1 MRDRSSPVKPSTG
14 LSSSAGSNAL
24 FGVWSVSRA
33 VSDLLN
39 AALATSGLD
48 ADEFAVYS
56 LLATEGAITPT
67 ELARWMAAPPTTV
80 SSYVK
85 RFEARGHVQRVPSP
99 HDGRSYRVRLTPAG
113 RRTHRAAAGLFTPT
127 RARVDEALGDREPTV
142 RAALIALREAVDEV
156 RTRTAG

>member
-1 MRDRSSPVKPSTG
+1 MRVRSSSVKPSTG

-39 AALATSGLD
+39 SALATSGLD

-67 ELARWMAAPPTTV
+67 ELAMCSGCPARTT
-80 SSYVK
+80 
-85 RFEARGHVQRVPSP
+85 
-99 HDGRSYRVRLTPAG
+99 AG
-113 RRTHRAAAGLFTPT
+113 RTGS
-127 RARVDEALGDREPTV
+127 G
-142 RAALIALREAVDEV
+142 
-156 RTRTAG
+156 